1 MIEEKRLI
9 LSTKKSLYDPFEIE
23 IDGQVYQ
30 NIVITRTV
38 LREINKLEDEIR
50 EAEDNTES
58 IYKYVQ
64 ILFNVDLKILEKL
77 DKRDVQDIY
86 SFAKKKFW
94 EIEEQRAKLIT
105 ETFANLSLVP
115 EEEGKEK
122 PEKKIPS
129 QKRPG
134 NKQ

>member
-129 QKRPG
+129 QKRLG
-134 NKQ
+134 SKQ